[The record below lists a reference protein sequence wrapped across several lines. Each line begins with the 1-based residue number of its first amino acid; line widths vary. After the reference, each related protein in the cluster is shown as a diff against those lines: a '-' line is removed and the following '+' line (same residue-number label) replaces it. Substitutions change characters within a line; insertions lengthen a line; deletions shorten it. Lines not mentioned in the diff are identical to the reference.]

1 MLSETETRQHHI
13 IVSLKMLVTTYPVH
27 TVHPVKSHVDNEP
40 GLCQSS
46 SVRETQQMINI
57 EVTVSETFTP
67 SISDDKQL
75 PANNISEIR
84 HLPAKHMNGHLPSNN
99 HDTDYFSHNFE
110 RDILET
116 EDDEQAERREI
127 NPCTDQSQLT
137 NGLKHG

>member
-1 MLSETETRQHHI
+1 
-13 IVSLKMLVTTYPVH
+13 MLVTTYPVH
-27 TVHPVKSHVDNEP
+27 NVHNPVKSHVDNEP

-99 HDTDYFSHNFE
+99 PDTDYFSHNFE

-116 EDDEQAERREI
+116 EDDEECGDDI
-127 NPCTDQSQLT
+127 KVNKVTNNPPVDQHDSTLLNDIVNT
-137 NGLKHG
+137 K